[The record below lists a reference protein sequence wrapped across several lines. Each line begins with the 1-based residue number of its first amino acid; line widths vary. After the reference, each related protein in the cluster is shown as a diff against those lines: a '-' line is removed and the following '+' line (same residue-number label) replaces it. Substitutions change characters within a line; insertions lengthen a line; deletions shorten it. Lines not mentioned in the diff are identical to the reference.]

1 MAHSGVVVYV
11 APPSAAAYLREI
23 VKVSCT
29 EKLGWEIVW
38 FSLRTNKLTANGIVP
53 EHLWAQCG
61 SLKLSG
67 GEGGS

>member
-29 EKLGWEIVW
+29 EKLG
-38 FSLRTNKLTANGIVP
+38 
-53 EHLWAQCG
+53 
-61 SLKLSG
+61 
-67 GEGGS
+67 